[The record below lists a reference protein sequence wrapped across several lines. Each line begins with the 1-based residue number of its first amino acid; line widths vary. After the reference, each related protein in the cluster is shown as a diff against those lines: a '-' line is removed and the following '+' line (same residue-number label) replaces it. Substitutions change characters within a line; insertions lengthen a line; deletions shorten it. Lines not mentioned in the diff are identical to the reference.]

1 MEEVDI
7 ATVAPSKKGALINLN
22 LINGSFFAPVK
33 AIIFQK
39 SILSQLGSGNA
50 KHAWEDQWRRHVS
63 QALNGEEG
71 RLKGIRPPW
80 PSALTTSM
88 VRPRICPA

>member
-1 MEEVDI
+1 MD
-7 ATVAPSKKGALINLN
+7 L
-22 LINGSFFAPVK
+22 FFAPVK

-88 VRPRICPA
+88 VRPRTPKTCPA